1 MRVVAVDLHR
11 HLLAELLPSRAAM
24 VALGAALIMV
34 HHHALTDMRLLC
46 IDGGAGRDH
55 HAAGFVSGDHGAVLH
70 RDAGGLRLA
79 LRAAVLMQVAAAHAG
94 RLHFD
99 DDVMSIRSGIGEL
112 HQFQSALAREYNA
125 AHRVLPCFC
134 WCPDLG
140 RKNMVGKGR
149 TWSDLARLITGSSV
163 ACSAA
168 AAMDA

>member
-1 MRVVAVDLHR
+1 MRVVAVDFDR

-34 HHHALTDMRLLC
+34 HHHAPTDMRLLC
-46 IDGGAGRDH
+46 IDGGADRDY

-94 RLHFD
+94 RLHLD
-99 DDVMSIRSGIGEL
+99 HDVMSIRSGVGEL

-125 AHRVLPCFC
+125 AHRVLRLLLLVFRSWTQKHGWQRANLEQSGTTNDGEFRCL
-134 WCPDLG
+134 LG
-140 RKNMVGKGR
+140 RR
-149 TWSDLARLITGSSV
+149 S
-163 ACSAA
+163 
-168 AAMDA
+168 

>member
-24 VALGAALIMV
+24 VALGAALIMM

-46 IDGGAGRDH
+46 LDGGADSDH

-99 DDVMSIRSGIGEL
+99 DDVMRFRSGIGEL

-125 AHRVLPCFC
+125 AHRVLRLLLLVPRS
-134 WCPDLG
+134 WTEKHVRQRANLERSG
-140 RKNMVGKGR
+140 ATNKG
-149 TWSDLARLITGSSV
+149 ISV
-163 ACSAA
+163 AGLPRPRL
-168 AAMDA
+168 MH